1 MLQNTSFITS
11 APFVF
16 LDQTDDVRR
25 KLSIYFKNEFSII
38 RLLSMTGVKSS
49 FPIEDVYVNMTWT
62 TYARRTC
69 KPAEP
74 LNSYEEIIDKV
85 TDIP

>member
-1 MLQNTSFITS
+1 
-11 APFVF
+11 
-16 LDQTDDVRR
+16 
-25 KLSIYFKNEFSII
+25 
-38 RLLSMTGVKSS
+38 MTGVKSS

-62 TYARRTC
+62 TYARRTS

-85 TDIP
+85 TYIPFISVYIYLSNIQIVKT